1 MLKIGTPTLGW
12 LRVLLALMVIDFHYG
27 FFYGHIGPILIKYL
41 GPLAWLHDGILAVFG
56 FFILSGYLIADMV
69 EVRYPIKNG
78 ADFGHFLLGR
88 YARIYPLYWIVL
100 AACIV
105 ALGSH
110 QPDWPQIIANFLLFP
125 YGFWSFFMNHKQFG
139 ALASHLVLSPAW
151 TLSLDLV
158 FYPIGAV
165 LVISRKFL
173 PVLVG
178 ICIAFVVLASWKSP
192 LGIGDIQ
199 YNWWR
204 VQFYTSIE
212 PNLLAFLSG
221 LLIRLKGKSLPRPSW
236 LAATAF
242 FIMLYTAY
250 VPWGLGYSSV
260 YFLYIAALTWLVHH
274 LCGAGRGPYEAFLGN
289 WTYSIYLIHI
299 PIETLT
305 IYLFSKHLGHLEITS
320 FLTDITLAS
329 LIAVFIETPL
339 EKFRHL
345 WLKSLFLQQK
355 KNPKSN
361 KIKIPWNYIAATMCC
376 LCFLSTYWY
385 VLIEFEL

>member
-1 MLKIGTPTLGW
+1 MPKIGNPTLGW

-27 FFYGHIGPILIKYL
+27 FFYGHVGPILIKQM

-69 EVRYPIKNG
+69 EERYPIKNG
-78 ADFGHFLLGR
+78 GDFGHFLLGR

-100 AACIV
+100 TACI
-105 ALGSH
+105 AAKAST
-110 QPDWPQIIANFLLFP
+110 QIEWGKVIVNFLLFP

-139 ALASHLVLSPAW
+139 ELASHLTLSPAW

-165 LVISRKFL
+165 LVIARKFL
-173 PVLVG
+173 PLCIG
-178 ICIAFVVLASWKSP
+178 ICIAFVAFASWMSP
-192 LGIGDIQ
+192 QGIGNIQ

-212 PNLLAFLSG
+212 PNLQAFLAG
-221 LLIRLKGKSLPRPSW
+221 LLIRLKGRSLPRPPF
-236 LAATAF
+236 LAIIAF
-242 FIMLYTAY
+242 FVLLYTAY

-274 LCGAGRGPYEAFLGN
+274 LCGAGRGPYESFLGN

-305 IYLFSKHLGHLEITS
+305 IYLLREHLGHLEIAS
-320 FLTDITLAS
+320 FLIDISLAS
-329 LIAVFIETPL
+329 LIAIFIETPL
-339 EKFRHL
+339 EKLRYV
-345 WLKSLFLQQK
+345 WLKSLFSQK
-355 KNPKSN
+355 NQNSKRNKNE
-361 KIKIPWNYIAATMCC
+361 IPWNYIAATMCC
-376 LCFLSTYWY
+376 LCFLSTCWY